1 MARGIRVK
9 RKDMISRDALCK
21 VLVGRVA
28 ELQEELDK
36 CKIACS
42 FGKAVECVF
51 KRQEAQKILNTVR
64 LRDF

>member
-21 VLVGRVA
+21 VLMNRVK
-28 ELQEELDK
+28 ELQKELDE
-36 CKIACS
+36 CKIDCS

-64 LRDF
+64 LKDF